1 MLPHIFF
8 IVKLKKI
15 LPSVFASAAVLAA
28 MTFFFISPAHYA
40 ESISEG
46 ISLWA
51 VSVLPATFPLLFL
64 TALFTR
70 MRLYKLLSRAVS
82 PIAGKGFRISGA
94 GGCAAILSML
104 SGYPI
109 GARTVLDLY
118 EKGYVSKD
126 ETFRLSCLCS
136 TTGPMFLVGVVGSA
150 MFRNAALGWIL
161 LLSHYLGVLSVCF
174 LLRFTGKTQPVK
186 KIIPPLSNGENV
198 ISESLTQSVISILC
212 VGGSIAVFYA
222 FGQMLSDLGAF
233 LEMGTTAEGI
243 LRGLL
248 EMTSGCA
255 LLSQSVTPLSA
266 ALCCFLV
273 TFGGLCVLVQQIAYL
288 SHAKVKILPFV
299 AVKLLQAAIA
309 GGTAYLLA
317 LTIL

>member
-1 MLPHIFF
+1 
-8 IVKLKKI
+8 
-15 LPSVFASAAVLAA
+15 
-28 MTFFFISPAHYA
+28 MTFFFISPARYA
-40 ESISEG
+40 KSVSEG

-70 MRLYKLLSRAVS
+70 LKVYQLLSRAVS
-82 PIAGKGFRISGA
+82 PIARKGFRISGA
-94 GGCAAILSML
+94 GGCAALLSML
-104 SGYPI
+104 SGYPV

-118 EKGYVSKD
+118 EKGYVSEE

-150 MFRNAALGWIL
+150 MFQNALLGWVL
-161 LLSHYLGVLSVCF
+161 LLSHYIGILTVCF
-174 LLRFTGKTQPVK
+174 FLRFTAKNKPVK
-186 KIIPPLSNGENV
+186 QEFLPVIQNGNLV
-198 ISESLTQSVISILC
+198 SESLTSSVLSILC

-222 FGQMLSDLGAF
+222 FGQMLSDIGAF
-233 LEMGTTAEGI
+233 LSMGTTAEGI

-255 LLSQSVTPLSA
+255 LLSKNCTPLSL

-288 SHAKVKILPFV
+288 SRAKVNTLRFV
-299 AVKLLQAAIA
+299 AVKLLQAVIA
-309 GGTAYLLA
+309 GTTAYLLA
-317 LTIL
+317 LFIL

>member
-1 MLPHIFF
+1 M
-8 IVKLKKI
+8 KLKKI
-15 LPSVFASAAVLAA
+15 LPAALASAAVLFA
-28 MTFFFISPAHYA
+28 MALFLFSPARYA
-40 ESISEG
+40 KSVSDG

-51 VSVLPATFPLLFL
+51 VSVLPATFPFLFL

-70 MRLYKLLSRAVS
+70 LKVYRTLSRAVS
-82 PIAGKGFRISGA
+82 PIAGKVFRVSGE

-109 GARTVLDLY
+109 GARAVLDLY
-118 EKGYVSKD
+118 EKGKIPEE

-150 MFRNAALGWIL
+150 MFQSPTLGWIL
-161 LLSHYLGVLSVCF
+161 LLSHFVGVLFVCF
-174 LLRFTGKTQPVK
+174 LLRFTAKPVAVQK
-186 KIIPPLSNGENV
+186 LPVQKLQNDNIVYEI
-198 ISESLTQSVISILC
+198 LTSSVLSILC

-233 LEMGTTAEGI
+233 LPMNNTAEGI

-255 LLSQSVTPLSA
+255 ILSKDTTPLSL

-288 SHAKVKILPFV
+288 TRAKVKVLPFLGIKFV
-299 AVKLLQAAIA
+299 QA
-309 GGTAYLLA
+309 LLA
-317 LTIL
+317 GTLCFCISLLIL